1 MQTFQ
6 TRQIL
11 AIIKAKFSRENSIF
25 NVTLHEKKTK
35 QNGSLV
41 RWSFLLL
48 CRTNFKLIVSEASS
62 LI

>member
-11 AIIKAKFSRENSIF
+11 AIIKAKFSRENSIL
-25 NVTLHEKKTK
+25 TSRCMKK

-48 CRTNFKLIVSEASS
+48 CRINFKLRESEASS